1 MSFRSTSVKRAKAA
15 VSQHRK
21 KPKEINKPPEVRDTE
36 KKLLVIEDDPDL
48 GDVLCRVLSLS
59 GYRASRATDGL
70 IALEMLRS
78 EELPDVILLDMMLPR
93 MNGWEFRRAQLE
105 DERLKDIPVIVL
117 SAVAETVEPIE
128 AARRL
133 RKPIDLNTLFSTI
146 EEVSNA

>member
-1 MSFRSTSVKRAKAA
+1 VFHH
-15 VSQHRK
+15 QK
-21 KPKEINKPPEVRDTE
+21 KLKGTNKSPESRDLE
-36 KKLLVIEDDPDL
+36 KKLLVVEDDPDL

-70 IALEMLRS
+70 VALEMLRS
-78 EELPDVILLDMMLPR
+78 EDLPDVILLDMMLPR

-117 SAVAETVEPIE
+117 SAVAESIEPIA

-133 RKPIDLNTLFSTI
+133 RKPIDLYTLFSTI
-146 EEVSNA
+146 EEVSSA

>member
-1 MSFRSTSVKRAKAA
+1 
-15 VSQHRK
+15 VSRHRK

>member
-1 MSFRSTSVKRAKAA
+1 M
-15 VSQHRK
+15 SQHRK

>member
-1 MSFRSTSVKRAKAA
+1 

-117 SAVAETVEPIE
+117 SAVAESVEPIE

>member
-1 MSFRSTSVKRAKAA
+1 VLH
-15 VSQHRK
+15 QRK
-21 KPKEINKPPEVRDTE
+21 KYKENNKSPESRATE
-36 KKLLVIEDDPDL
+36 KKLLIIEDDPDL

-70 IALEMLRS
+70 IALDMLRN
-78 EELPDVILLDMMLPR
+78 EDLPDVILLDMMLPR

-117 SAVAETVEPIE
+117 SAVAETIEPIQ

-146 EEVSNA
+146 EEVSSA

>member
-1 MSFRSTSVKRAKAA
+1 

-117 SAVAETVEPIE
+117 SAVAETVEPIG

>member
-1 MSFRSTSVKRAKAA
+1 MFH
-15 VSQHRK
+15 HRK
-21 KPKEINKPPEVRDTE
+21 KYNENNKPSERRDTE
-36 KKLLVIEDDPDL
+36 KKLLIIEDDPDL

-70 IALEMLRS
+70 IALDMLRG
-78 EELPDVILLDMMLPR
+78 EDLPDVILLDMMLPR

-146 EEVSNA
+146 EEVSGSA